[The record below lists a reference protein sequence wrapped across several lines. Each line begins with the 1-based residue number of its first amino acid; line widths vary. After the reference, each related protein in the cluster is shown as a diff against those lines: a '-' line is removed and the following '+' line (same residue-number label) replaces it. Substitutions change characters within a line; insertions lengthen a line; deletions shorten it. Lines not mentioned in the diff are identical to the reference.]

1 MFYAH
6 LVVLYD
12 FNRRALC
19 YRRFVWQCYVVSMKL
34 LDQPQTKSVISNNSN
49 NNNHMSDILN
59 WSVSCLSIDD
69 DRGTLN

>member
-19 YRRFVWQCYVVSMKL
+19 YRHFVWQCYVVSMKL

-49 NNNHMSDILN
+49 NNNRMSDILN
-59 WSVSCLSIDD
+59 
-69 DRGTLN
+69 